1 MPKAVDHEARRRE
14 LAEAVWR
21 VVSTDGVHRVS
32 VRSVAA
38 ESGWSTGSL
47 RHYFPTQDALLVFAM
62 ELLADRTRAR
72 LAAIEET
79 EVRAVLRRFA
89 EILLPGTSE
98 VRVEVEVWLAL
109 LARAQVDPELRR
121 AERRNREDLLTA
133 LSGLLWRAA
142 AKGELTEGRDP
153 DLEAVRLAAAIDGL
167 TLACV
172 YSAEWIGDDLA
183 MAAVDRHLDDL
194 FGPASTLP
202 A

>member
-1 MPKAVDHEARRRE
+1 VPKTVDHQARRRE

-62 ELLADRTRAR
+62 ELLADRTRDR

-79 EVRAVLRRFA
+79 DIRGVLRRIA
-89 EILLPGTSE
+89 EIMLPGTPE

-109 LARAQVDPELRR
+109 LARAQVDVELQR
-121 AERRNREDLLTA
+121 AERHNREALLTA

-142 AKGELTEGRDP
+142 AQGELTEGRDP
-153 DLEAVRLAAAIDGL
+153 DLEAVRLTAAIDGL

-172 YSAEWIGDDLA
+172 YSPEWIGVDLA
-183 MAAVDRHLDDL
+183 LAAIDRHLDDL
-194 FGPASTLP
+194 FGPPSTLP